1 MAPSFA
7 TINGKKQ
14 PFSQGTTILA
24 LLTGQEIDPSHVV
37 VEVNGIIVKK
47 DTFEERM
54 IGDGDRLEI
63 LRFVGGG

>member
-1 MAPSFA
+1 VAPSSA

-14 PFSQGTTILA
+14 HVSQGTTILA
-24 LLTGQEIDPSHVV
+24 HLTGLGIDPNHVV

-47 DTFEERM
+47 EKFEERL